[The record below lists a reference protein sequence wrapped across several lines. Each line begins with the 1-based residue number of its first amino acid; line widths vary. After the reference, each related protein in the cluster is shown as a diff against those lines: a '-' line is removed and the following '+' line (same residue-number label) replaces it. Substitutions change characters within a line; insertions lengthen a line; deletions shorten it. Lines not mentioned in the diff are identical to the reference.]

1 MPCRFC
7 KNCTACKFYFA
18 DLQNLQFCALAISG
32 SAYWT
37 SRHKVEGGDQCH
49 HIMTLLKPLLFMN
62 DNRELVGRIS
72 NFLSGDYMA
81 ASDDEF
87 GEGDDDNGDCDYKV

>member
-1 MPCRFC
+1 
-7 KNCTACKFYFA
+7 
-18 DLQNLQFCALAISG
+18 
-32 SAYWT
+32 
-37 SRHKVEGGDQCH
+37 
-49 HIMTLLKPLLFMN
+49 MTILKPLLFMN

-87 GEGDDDNGDCDYKV
+87 GEGDDDNP

>member
-1 MPCRFC
+1 MPSQ
-7 KNCTACKFYFA
+7 Y
-18 DLQNLQFCALAISG
+18 L
-32 SAYWT
+32 
-37 SRHKVEGGDQCH
+37 
-49 HIMTLLKPLLFMN
+49 TLLKPLLFMN

-87 GEGDDDNGDCDYKV
+87 GEGDDDNGDCDCKV